1 MNALSVAAQAA
12 LRTGRL
18 PRNLRPGRIPF
29 VSELIYRAYW
39 ISPWRLQGMWR
50 WLLYRL
56 EGGCIFSVTLRRI
69 FQRQFAVDVGMYT
82 QGDWYFPFHLDERT
96 TVGRYCSI
104 ASTARVVTQNHPMDT
119 ISTSALFFHPSKG
132 LVRDNPVEA
141 KPLEIGSD
149 VWIGHHAVVLP
160 TTRSIGHGAV
170 IGAGAIVSRDVPP
183 YAIVMGNPARV
194 IGYRFGP
201 ERIAELLASRWWERS
216 LEELLPDIESF
227 LQPAPAMRGDPVGSG
242 TQGSGASPGQP

>member
-1 MNALSVAAQAA
+1 MNSLSAAAQGA
-12 LRTGRL
+12 LRTGKL
-18 PRNLRPGRIPF
+18 PRNLRPGKVP
-29 VSELIYRAYW
+29 VLSELIYRAYW
-39 ISPWRLQGMWR
+39 LSPWRLQGAWR

-69 FQRQFAVDVGMYT
+69 FVRQFGVDVGLYT
-82 QGDWYFPFHLDERT
+82 QGDWYFPFHLDEKT

-104 ASTARVVTQNHPMDT
+104 ASTARVVTQNHPMNT

-132 LVRDNPVEA
+132 LVRDNPVA
-141 KPLEIGSD
+141 SKPLEIGSD

-160 TTRSIGHGAV
+160 PTRSIGHGAV

-194 IGYRFGP
+194 IGYRFP
-201 ERIAELLASRWWERS
+201 AERIAELLASRWWERS
-216 LEELLPDIESF
+216 LEELLPDIDSF
-227 LQPAPAMRGDPVGSG
+227 FHAAEDVRKDTVGSG
-242 TQGSGASPGQP
+242 QA